1 MYHTSILNYSM
12 TSLSSL
18 QKILAALILLVIVF
32 FSLFHITESPPFGFD
47 EGWAFHLATNIS
59 RVGESVTQFS
69 PGHLERSSIISV
81 GYPLLYPL
89 AFWFKLFGGGILQA
103 RLMMVLYMFGF
114 VFVSFTFL
122 RRIYGN
128 AIALSSIALL
138 STFPPFYTFG
148 KEIIGEVPVLFFFV
162 LSLLCLHLAFGNPR
176 RKLFWLIMAGFSVG
190 LCVASKT
197 MALAL
202 IPVLFVG
209 AFLAFRKGLA
219 TWKDIGIVAVST
231 LLPIV
236 VWVFTN
242 FAPGDTLAS
251 ILNYYTNPSVLTNKT
266 STFFVNLR
274 MFFSGIGPLFVLSFI
289 GIWTVG
295 LWLRLQARAKI
306 LVEEYLAFLFA
317 LVLMFSLLFRY
328 WDARYYFPIQVLG
341 ILFAPASLFYI
352 LQRTKIFP
360 IGILLLSVLGLYQL
374 SYHSYI
380 ADSYT
385 STLTA
390 GMSEFFAKVP
400 DSTSVFFYNTP
411 QALAFFHG
419 TNYYQRTAIFEKWGL
434 GSEYATIAREG
445 RVDLRVLGPPMLEAD
460 ATLPLDKYVEVAK
473 FREIRIL
480 KKKAAR

>member
-1 MYHTSILNYSM
+1 MPA
-12 TSLSSL
+12 TSLSFL
-18 QKILAALILLVIVF
+18 QKILVALILLIVVF
-32 FSLFHITESPPFGFD
+32 FSLFRITESPPFGFD

-69 PGHLERSSIISV
+69 PGRLEHSSIISV

-89 AFWFKLFGGGILQA
+89 AFWFKLFGIGILQA
-103 RLMMVLYMFGF
+103 RLMMVLYLLGF
-114 VFVSFTFL
+114 VIASFTLL
-122 RRIYGN
+122 RRLYGN
-128 AIALSSIALL
+128 TIALSSLAIL

-162 LSLLCLHLAFGNPR
+162 LSLLCLHLAFGNPK
-176 RKLFWLIMAGFSVG
+176 RKLFWLIMAGFSAG

-209 AFLAFRKGLA
+209 AILAYRRGLVS
-219 TWKDIGIVAVST
+219 WRDIKIVAVST
-231 LLPIV
+231 LLPII
-236 VWVFTN
+236 VWVFVN

-251 ILNYYTNPSVLTNKT
+251 TLDYYVDPSALTNKT
-266 STFFVNLR
+266 ATFFVNLR
-274 MFFSGIGPLFVLSFI
+274 MFGSGLGPLFMLSFI
-289 GIWTVG
+289 GLWTVG
-295 LWLRLQARAKI
+295 LWLRLKARAKI

-352 LQRTKIFP
+352 LQRTRIFP
-360 IGILLLSVLGLYQL
+360 IGILLLSVLGMYQL
-374 SYHSYI
+374 SFRSYI

-385 STLTA
+385 NTLTA
-390 GMSEFFAKVP
+390 EMSEFFAKVP
-400 DSTSVFFYNTP
+400 NSTSVFFYNTP

-419 TNYYQRTAIFEKWGL
+419 SNYYQRIAIFDKWVM
-434 GSEYATIAREG
+434 GSEFAPIVTAG
-445 RVDLRVLGPPMLEAD
+445 RVDMLVLGPPMLKED
-460 ATLPLDKYVEVAK
+460 QELSLDKYAEAAK

-480 KKKAAR
+480 KKKAR